1 MKVKLLKRLR
11 KDIRITEFKYN
22 FYDLEMYYN
31 FKWRRQGSFHY
42 MSDLLKEIHG
52 IMRIR
57 LICYHKFCTIS

>member
-1 MKVKLLKRLR
+1 MGVQYNIMKVKLLRRLR
-11 KDIRITEFKYN
+11 KDIRITEFKYE

-57 LICYHKFCTIS
+57 LNK